1 MCIKLKEFV
10 QLISHAGCEKI
21 IIKREKE
28 REEKKRKNKDI
39 LKTYKI
45 LC

>member
-10 QLISHAGCEKI
+10 QLISHAECEKI
-21 IIKREKE
+21 IIKRKK